1 MTADA
6 KKHERTYVPGLDVF
20 SDTRGR
26 EGTGRALTSR
36 EKLDCGGKSTTE

>member
-1 MTADA
+1 MTADP

-26 EGTGRALTSR
+26 EGAVRALTSR
-36 EKLDCGGKSTTE
+36 EKLDGGRKSATE